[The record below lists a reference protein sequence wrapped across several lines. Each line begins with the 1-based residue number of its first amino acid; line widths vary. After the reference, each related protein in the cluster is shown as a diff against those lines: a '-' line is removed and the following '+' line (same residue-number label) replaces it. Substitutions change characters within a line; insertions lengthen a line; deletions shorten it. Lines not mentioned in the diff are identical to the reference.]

1 MGCLGHFPLARSC
14 GYTQLEGHWTWQW
27 KWSPSRPGSASLRC
41 VAPHIASF
49 SGSLRAPVSEGDP
62 PQQASAMLYWLQQVT
77 SLGWRPVQIQDHI
90 AEGPAYFMG
99 GFVVI
104 KQSTL

>member
-1 MGCLGHFPLARSC
+1 MPGPLS
-14 GYTQLEGHWTWQW
+14 
-27 KWSPSRPGSASLRC
+27 PGSLLWLHTAGGSLNLTVEMVSLQAWQCLPPLC

-90 AEGPAYFMG
+90 AEGPAYFMR